1 MPESPIAVV
10 TGGNKGIGLEICRQ
24 LAAGGARVVL
34 TARDAGRGEAARDEL
49 NSGGAEILF
58 HQLDVTSAESIGRL
72 GGFIESEF
80 GKLDILVNNAAIRI
94 DQGTSGE
101 NLSIDTLREMMEAN
115 VYGPLALCQRL
126 IPLIK
131 KSRDGRIVNL
141 SSGMASLSRMRG
153 GSPAYRITKTALN
166 ALTGILA
173 DELQSSGIQVN
184 SVHPGHVKTDM
195 GGPNAIRT
203 VKEGADT
210 TVWLALFPEGGPNGG
225 FFHDRKP
232 FPW

>member
-1 MPESPIAVV
+1 M
-10 TGGNKGIGLEICRQ
+10 
-24 LAAGGARVVL
+24 
-34 TARDAGRGEAARDEL
+34 
-49 NSGGAEILF
+49 
-58 HQLDVTSAESIGRL
+58 TSAESIGRL

-131 KSRDGRIVNL
+131 KSRAGRIVNL

-173 DELQSSGIQVN
+173 GLS
-184 SVHPGHVKTDM
+184 
-195 GGPNAIRT
+195 
-203 VKEGADT
+203 
-210 TVWLALFPEGGPNGG
+210 WL
-225 FFHDRKP
+225 D
-232 FPW
+232 